1 MEVLHKKFNSSR
13 DLPPTDEDLL
23 SVDEAVAL
31 LPRKMGVSR
40 TTLIRWARKGWV
52 PSVQPVPHSRRF
64 FRRDDIL
71 RLLEPRGDTGGESSA
86 SADMPLPGLE
96 ES

>member
-1 MEVLHKKFNSSR
+1 MELRNLHKTSDNR
-13 DLPPTDEDLL
+13 IDDLL

-86 SADMPLPGLE
+86 SADRPLPGLE

>member
-1 MEVLHKKFNSSR
+1 MELRNLHKTSDNR
-13 DLPPTDEDLL
+13 IDDLL

-71 RLLEPRGDTGGESSA
+71 RLLEPRDDTGGESSA
-86 SADMPLPGLE
+86 NEDRPLPGLE

>member
-1 MEVLHKKFNSSR
+1 MELRNLHKTSDNR
-13 DLPPTDEDLL
+13 IDDLL

-86 SADMPLPGLE
+86 SADRPLAGLE

>member
-1 MEVLHKKFNSSR
+1 MELRNLHKTSDNR
-13 DLPPTDEDLL
+13 IDDLL

-64 FRRDDIL
+64 SRRDDIL

-86 SADMPLPGLE
+86 SADRPLPGLE

>member
-1 MEVLHKKFNSSR
+1 MELRNLHKTSDNR
-13 DLPPTDEDLL
+13 IDDLL

-40 TTLIRWARKGWV
+40 TTLIRWARKGWI

-86 SADMPLPGLE
+86 SADRPLPGLE

>member
-1 MEVLHKKFNSSR
+1 MEVRNLHKTSDNR
-13 DLPPTDEDLL
+13 IDDLL

-40 TTLIRWARKGWV
+40 TTLIRWARKGWI

-86 SADMPLPGLE
+86 RADRPLPGLE
-96 ES
+96 EW

>member
-1 MEVLHKKFNSSR
+1 MKLQNLHKISVDR
-13 DLPPTDEDLL
+13 IDDLL

-86 SADMPLPGLE
+86 SADRPLPGLE

>member
-40 TTLIRWARKGWV
+40 TTLIRWARKGWI

-86 SADMPLPGLE
+86 NEDRPLQGLE

>member
-40 TTLIRWARKGWV
+40 TTLIRWARKGWI

-86 SADMPLPGLE
+86 NEDRPLPGLE

>member
-1 MEVLHKKFNSSR
+1 MELRNLHKTSDNR
-13 DLPPTDEDLL
+13 IDDLL

-31 LPRKMGVSR
+31 LPGKMGVSR

-52 PSVQPVPHSRRF
+52 PSVQPVPHSRRL
-64 FRRDDIL
+64 FRRD
-71 RLLEPRGDTGGESSA
+71 DTGGESSA
-86 SADMPLPGLE
+86 SADRPLPGLE

>member
-1 MEVLHKKFNSSR
+1 MELRNKHDNALEEVSG
-13 DLPPTDEDLL
+13 LL
-23 SVDEAVAL
+23 SADEAVAL

-40 TTLIRWARKGWV
+40 TTLMRWAKAGKI

-71 RLLEPRGDTGGESSA
+71 RLLEPRGEASGSSA
-86 SADMPLPGLE
+86 DRPLPGLE
-96 ES
+96 EL

>member
-1 MEVLHKKFNSSR
+1 MELRNLHKTSDNR
-13 DLPPTDEDLL
+13 IDDLL

>member
-1 MEVLHKKFNSSR
+1 MELRNLHKTSDNR
-13 DLPPTDEDLL
+13 IDDLL

-40 TTLIRWARKGWV
+40 TPLIRWARKGWV

-86 SADMPLPGLE
+86 SADRPLPGLE

>member
-71 RLLEPRGDTGGESSA
+71 RLLEPRGEAGGSSA
-86 SADMPLPGLE
+86 DRPLPGLE

>member
-1 MEVLHKKFNSSR
+1 MHKTSDNR
-13 DLPPTDEDLL
+13 IDDLL

-40 TTLIRWARKGWV
+40 TTLIRWARKGWI

-86 SADMPLPGLE
+86 SADRPLPGLE

>member
-1 MEVLHKKFNSSR
+1 MELRNLHKTSNNR
-13 DLPPTDEDLL
+13 IDDLL

-86 SADMPLPGLE
+86 SADRPLPGLE

>member
-31 LPRKMGVSR
+31 LPRKRGVSR

-86 SADMPLPGLE
+86 NEDRPLPGLE

>member
-40 TTLIRWARKGWV
+40 TTLIRWARKGWI

>member
-1 MEVLHKKFNSSR
+1 MELRNLHKTSDNR
-13 DLPPTDEDLL
+13 IDDLL

-86 SADMPLPGLE
+86 NADRPLPGLE

>member
-1 MEVLHKKFNSSR
+1 MKLQNLHKMSVDR
-13 DLPPTDEDLL
+13 IDDLL

-71 RLLEPRGDTGGESSA
+71 RLLEPRGKAGGSSA
-86 SADMPLPGLE
+86 DRPLPGLE

>member
-1 MEVLHKKFNSSR
+1 MELRNLHKTSDNR
-13 DLPPTDEDLL
+13 IDDLL

-31 LPRKMGVSR
+31 LPGKMGVSR

-86 SADMPLPGLE
+86 SADRALPGLE